1 MIEKE
6 PDYLSLK
13 RITTGLGTCE
23 IHGCEYGG
31 FANPVPAVDRDE
43 HGNIVGHHMY
53 TVRACPMCDM
63 ERISKINTNKHLLAD
78 NNSAQATLQTDQEDY
93 VSKFERKKK
102 ISLRRDTIV
111 QYDYSDSLSVQNVE
125 NMKSWLVDYVG
136 KQIKVKVVDTNKYV
150 RQAKDKFMSDE
161 EKQKFLR
168 LKHEIEVAD
177 LVVVDSLADYEDRE
191 ESEINKMMS
200 SIKEKAR
207 LMVLTIPESDD
218 RLGTLPSKLKYRM
231 AQAQILSLSSTG
243 GQR

>member
-1 MIEKE
+1 
-6 PDYLSLK
+6 
-13 RITTGLGTCE
+13 
-23 IHGCEYGG
+23 
-31 FANPVPAVDRDE
+31 
-43 HGNIVGHHMY
+43 
-53 TVRACPMCDM
+53 
-63 ERISKINTNKHLLAD
+63 
-78 NNSAQATLQTDQEDY
+78 
-93 VSKFERKKK
+93 
-102 ISLRRDTIV
+102 
-111 QYDYSDSLSVQNVE
+111 
-125 NMKSWLVDYVG
+125 MKSWLVDYVG